1 MSMRQHPVVHLGFP
15 KCASTFL
22 QRQIFPNLR
31 SYEYLQMYAET
42 QEIIRKF
49 PHELIDSSPLAR
61 LQGKRALISRERI
74 LAPAVSP
81 RILPEQAVNAAIWN
95 IHAALGRDVTLLVV
109 IRRQDD
115 IVRSRFRHKY
125 KALLSPDNYFVDFPG
140 RRRRSNVWDFQS
152 TNGVYLTGYDYFSR
166 LIPLAELFGRE
177 RVKILLYEDL
187 VENQPRFFSALSDAL
202 DEDVS
207 ALADRAVARE
217 NVSEKRAPV
226 QSLILQRLNNR
237 MRGRLD
243 RILPKREID
252 ISNTFAEE
260 LMSIFKDGNR
270 RLSDYFGLS
279 LARYGYF

>member
-49 PHELIDSSPLAR
+49 PHELTDSSPLAR

>member
-1 MSMRQHPVVHLGFP
+1 MRQHPVVDLGFP

-49 PHELIDSSPLAR
+49 PHELTDSSPLAR

-125 KALLSPDNYFVDFPG
+125 KALLSPDNYFV
-140 RRRRSNVWDFQS
+140 DFQS

>member
-49 PHELIDSSPLAR
+49 PHELTDSSPLAR

-187 VENQPRFFSALSDAL
+187 VENQPLFFSALSDAL